1 MANRFSV
8 FIGKYWLLFFLVV
21 LFVLLAILK
30 VPFREFLV
38 SLSSLAPWQLL
49 SLIVLYFSIS
59 LFLIIARK
67 YLLHS
72 LLSPSK
78 LKNLVLIHF
87 ASMAA
92 HYTTPAKIGFPVTVY
107 LLNRLDAVPY
117 AAGTT
122 IVLIELF
129 VSTSLCG
136 ILAFVGS
143 LFYFTDK
150 TNVFLLSSTLLVVVA
165 LLTFY
170 GVRILLAKRSGTGRV
185 SRFVRD
191 IYGAVSRISLLTVM
205 VYSLLIFLTQLL
217 AGFSLVLLCFFLD
230 TTISLWQAVVA
241 NSAAFFL
248 GSLSMIPMGLGVREG
263 SMLFYL
269 SHLGVSNEVGI
280 AIVAIQRL
288 LSTGL
293 SLLLGTVFGAVLGL
307 RNMGKN
313 AG

>member
-8 FIGKYWLLFFLVV
+8 LIGKYWLLVFLVV

-30 VPFREFLV
+30 VPFREFLA
-38 SLSSLAPWQLL
+38 SLSSLASWQML

-59 LFLIIARK
+59 FFLIFARK
-67 YLLHS
+67 VLLWS
-72 LLSPSK
+72 ISSPSK
-78 LKNLVLIHF
+78 LKHLVLIHF

-92 HYTTPAKIGFPVTVY
+92 HYTTPAKIGFPLTVY
-107 LLNRLDAVPY
+107 LLNKLDAVPY

-136 ILAFVGS
+136 IIAFVGS

-150 TNVFLLSSTLLVVVA
+150 TNIFLLSSISLLVVA
-165 LLTFY
+165 LLAFL
-170 GVRILLAKRSGTGRV
+170 GARILYGKRAGTGRV
-185 SRFVRD
+185 SRFLRD
-191 IYGAVSRISLLTVM
+191 IYGAFSRISLLPVM
-205 VYSLLIFLTQLL
+205 GYSLLILLTQLL

-230 TTISLWQAVVA
+230 AKISLWQAVVA

-248 GSLSMIPMGLGVREG
+248 GSLSMIPMGLGVRDG
-263 SMLFYL
+263 SLLFYL

-293 SLLLGTVFGAVLGL
+293 SLVLGTIFGAVLGL